1 LQILLSPRL
10 ILLPTAILSYLPLQ
24 FKYIFEKSAQ
34 HSYETLTKRRIIMKN
49 DKSKNDNQLPK
60 IRNAGDYPKSRD
72 TGYTDAIP
80 GINTP
85 GIELPAFNPPVPNRA
100 WTAMRMG
107 LDIDELSDEE
117 KRDMYYGKD

>member
-1 LQILLSPRL
+1 
-10 ILLPTAILSYLPLQ
+10 
-24 FKYIFEKSAQ
+24 
-34 HSYETLTKRRIIMKN
+34 MKN

-60 IRNAGDYPKSRD
+60 IRNEGDSPKSRD

-100 WTAMRMG
+100 WTAMRAGM
-107 LDIDELSDEE
+107 DIDELSPSDIEE
-117 KRDMYYGKD
+117 MRFD